1 MTLVL
6 EGDSNDYTGK
16 GLSGGKMI
24 IYPPKKST
32 FTSEENIIIGNVAFY
47 GATGGEAYVRG
58 VAGERFCVRNSG
70 VRAVVESVGDHC
82 CEYMT
87 GGRVAVL
94 GPTGRNF
101 AAGMSGGIAYVYDP
115 EGDFEGRCN
124 TESVF
129 LEFVEDDDEAE
140 LLGMIRNHLEYTGSE
155 VARRILENWSGN
167 LPRFVKVIPKDYK
180 RMLEHIKR
188 AQQSGLSGD
197 EALMAAFE
205 ENKRDL
211 ARVSGN

>member
-1 MTLVL
+1 MTLIL

-87 GGRVAVL
+87 GGPSRCWVRP
-94 GPTGRNF
+94 GEISR
-101 AAGMSGGIAYVYDP
+101 P
-115 EGDFEGRCN
+115 ECQG
-124 TESVF
+124 
-129 LEFVEDDDEAE
+129 A
-140 LLGMIRNHLEYTGSE
+140 
-155 VARRILENWSGN
+155 
-167 LPRFVKVIPKDYK
+167 
-180 RMLEHIKR
+180 
-188 AQQSGLSGD
+188 
-197 EALMAAFE
+197 
-205 ENKRDL
+205 
-211 ARVSGN
+211 